1 MNVSRN
7 IQSAFWN
14 DEKVAEFGTEDKLF
28 FLYLLTNANTKQVG
42 VYKVSP
48 RQMSYES
55 GLAPEVIETLMKR
68 FESEYKLIQYDASSR
83 EICILNWGKFNFKK
97 GGKPVEDLIKKE
109 LREVTRL
116 DFAEIVA
123 RKIPS
128 EKVRMA
134 VLNAIENEL
143 TNRPTNRGTNREE
156 VAASTEL
163 TNRGTNRH
171 TNRGTNRHTNR
182 EEVENEPVSN
192 LQEDEKTLVQ
202 SDLTNRGTNRPTN
215 REESV
220 SMEHPSDELTNR
232 PTNRG
237 TNREEEKKKSGRK
250 SHNTKRLQTIENE
263 TLEMTDEVLELLEL
277 WRAKR
282 GTASDYILDQ
292 VKDSILIYGVEKVRG
307 VMERMEAPIHYMVF
321 EEELEK

>member
-109 LREVTRL
+109 LREVIRL

-128 EKVRMA
+128 EKVRTM

-163 TNRGTNRH
+163 TNRPTNRGTNREEVEDEPVSNLQEDAETLIQSDL

-182 EEVENEPVSN
+182 EESA
-192 LQEDEKTLVQ
+192 
-202 SDLTNRGTNRPTN
+202 
-215 REESV
+215 
-220 SMEHPSDELTNR
+220 SMEHSSDALTNR

-237 TNREEEKKKSGRK
+237 TNREEEKKKPGRK

>member
-7 IQSAFWN
+7 IQSSFWS
-14 DEKVAEFGTEDKLF
+14 DEKVAEFNTEDKLF

-48 RQMSYES
+48 RQMSFDS
-55 GLAPEVIETLMKR
+55 GLSPEVVETLMRR
-68 FESEYKLIQYDASSR
+68 FENEYGLIQYDSSSR

-109 LREVTRL
+109 LRDVTRL

-128 EKVRMA
+128 EKVRTA
-134 VLNAIENEL
+134 VLSAIENEF
-143 TNRPTNRGTNREE
+143 
-156 VAASTEL
+156 
-163 TNRGTNRH
+163 

-182 EEVENEPVSN
+182 EEVATTTE
-192 LQEDEKTLVQ
+192 T
-202 SDLTNRGTNRPTN
+202 TNR
-215 REESV
+215 
-220 SMEHPSDELTNR
+220 H
-232 PTNRG
+232 TNRG
-237 TNREEEKKKSGRK
+237 TNRESIEEPLFEEPQKEEKSLIQSDLTNRYTNRGTNRDLVDSEESVSEDLANRGTNRHTNRKEEEKKKSRRS

-263 TLEMTDEVLELLEL
+263 TLEMTDEVLELLDL

-307 VMERMEAPIHYMVF
+307 VMEQIDAPIHYMVF
-321 EEELEK
+321 EEELSKK

>member
-1 MNVSRN
+1 MH
-7 IQSAFWN
+7 
-14 DEKVAEFGTEDKLF
+14 
-28 FLYLLTNANTKQVG
+28 
-42 VYKVSP
+42 
-48 RQMSYES
+48 
-55 GLAPEVIETLMKR
+55 
-68 FESEYKLIQYDASSR
+68 SEL
-83 EICILNWGKFNFKK
+83 GKFNFKK

-128 EKVRMA
+128 EKVRTA

-143 TNRPTNRGTNREE
+143 TNRGTNRGTNREE
-156 VAASTEL
+156 VENESVANLQEDAEALIQGDL
-163 TNRGTNRH
+163 TNRC
-171 TNRGTNRHTNR
+171 TNRHTNR
-182 EEVENEPVSN
+182 EE
-192 LQEDEKTLVQ
+192 
-202 SDLTNRGTNRPTN
+202 
-215 REESV
+215 SV
-220 SMEHPSDELTNR
+220 SEEQPSDELTNR

-237 TNREEEKKKSGRK
+237 TNRKEEKKNSGRK

-277 WRAKR
+277 WRAKK